1 MKKIRIAAVCIAA
14 VLVCLAACK
23 SGETPEKG
31 SPKSPGPT
39 VESAQSAPQKTET
52 APEPE
57 KTPETAPAP
66 LQEQEQPPQ
75 TPEPAVNP
83 ATSFTRMSY
92 KELVADDGSR
102 EELKEL
108 PKDDGYTVEVDLT
121 NCIVTV
127 FAKDGSTA
135 LQALCT
141 VGKKET
147 PTPAGE
153 FKMGSQRER
162 FGYFKKYDCY
172 AQYWSQIDGEI
183 FFHSVL
189 YHEPDED
196 TLIKTTYRNLGR
208 ATSHGCVRLTVP
220 DAKWIY
226 ENVGVGSKVIIREK
240 EKDKALKDSLKLPK
254 AG

>member
-52 APEPE
+52 VPEPE

-147 PTPAGE
+147 PTPAGNS
-153 FKMGSQRER
+153 KWAVKGKGSAILKNTTATPSTGPRSTERSFSFGAVSRAGRRHADQDDVPKSREGDLPR
-162 FGYFKKYDCY
+162 LRQADR
-172 AQYWSQIDGEI
+172 S
-183 FFHSVL
+183 
-189 YHEPDED
+189 
-196 TLIKTTYRNLGR
+196 GR
-208 ATSHGCVRLTVP
+208 EMDL
-220 DAKWIY
+220 
-226 ENVGVGSKVIIREK
+226 
-240 EKDKALKDSLKLPK
+240 
-254 AG
+254 

>member
-1 MKKIRIAAVCIAA
+1 MKKAILAAVCIAA

-23 SGETPEKG
+23 SGETPETG
-31 SPKSPGPT
+31 GPKSPGPAA
-39 VESAQSAPQKTET
+39 ESAESAPQKTET
-52 APEPE
+52 APEP
-57 KTPETAPAP
+57 KKAPETTPAP
-66 LQEQEQPPQ
+66 PQEQPPQ
-75 TPEPAVNP
+75 TPEPTVTP
-83 ATSFTRMSY
+83 ATFFTRMSY

-127 FAKDGSTA
+127 FARDGSTV

-153 FKMGSQRER
+153 FKMGGQRER
-162 FGYFKKYDCY
+162 FGYFEKYDCY

-189 YHEPDED
+189 YNEPDGN
-196 TLIKTTYRNLGR
+196 TLIKATYRNLGR

-226 ENVGVGSKVIIREK
+226 ENVGVGSKVIIHEK
-240 EKDKALKDSLKLPK
+240 EKNKALKDSLKLPK

>member
-1 MKKIRIAAVCIAA
+1 MKKIIMAAVCIAA
-14 VLVCLAACK
+14 VLVCFAACE
-23 SGETPEKG
+23 SGGTPEKG
-31 SPKSPGPT
+31 IPESPEPT
-39 VESAQSAPQKTET
+39 AESAESVPQEAENT
-52 APEPE
+52 PEPAT
-57 KTPETAPAP
+57 TPENTPAP
-66 LQEQEQPPQ
+66 PPEQEAPPQ

-83 ATSFTRMSY
+83 ATFSTRMSY
-92 KELVADDGSR
+92 KELVADDGGR

-108 PKDDGYTVEVDLT
+108 PKDDSYTIEVDLT

-127 FAKDGSTA
+127 FAKDGSTV

-141 VGKKET
+141 VGKEET

-153 FKMGSQRER
+153 FKMGKQRER
-162 FGYFKKYDCY
+162 FGLFEKYDCY

-189 YHEPDED
+189 YNEPDGD
-196 TLIKTTYRNLGR
+196 TLIKGTYKNLGR

-226 ENVGVGSKVIIREK
+226 ENVGVGSRVIVREK

-254 AG
+254 AK